1 MAKSIRSY
9 FLKATEINIPR
20 SARATNE
27 DNIND
32 LTNDLNTSTDNVNT
46 EDNVDCGQIHQSL
59 LTFQIHNTARKLILN
74 FQKES

>member
-9 FLKATEINIPR
+9 FLKATEINILT

-32 LTNDLNTSTDNVNT
+32 LTNYLNTSTGNVNT
-46 EDNVDCGQIHQSL
+46 ENVDKQTSINID
-59 LTFQIHNTARKLILN
+59 FPNT
-74 FQKES
+74 

>member
-9 FLKATEINIPR
+9 FLKATEINILT

-32 LTNDLNTSTDNVNT
+32 LTNNLNTSTGNVNT
-46 EDNVDCGQIHQSL
+46 EDNVNCGQNVDKQTSINID
-59 LTFQIHNTARKLILN
+59 FPNT
-74 FQKES
+74 